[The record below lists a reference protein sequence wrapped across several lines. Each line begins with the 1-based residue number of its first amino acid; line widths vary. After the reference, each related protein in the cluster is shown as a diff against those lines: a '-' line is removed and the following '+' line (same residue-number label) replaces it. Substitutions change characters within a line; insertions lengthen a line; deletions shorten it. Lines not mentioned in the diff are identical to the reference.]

1 MSAEL
6 TDLELEFLILK
17 CGGVSSINT
26 IRPGELTALH
36 VLTLLNRL
44 EDERERR
51 ARTNATKDAELV

>member
-1 MSAEL
+1 MSDDF

-26 IRPGELTALH
+26 IRPGELTAIH

-44 EDERERR
+44 EDERARR
-51 ARTNATKDAELV
+51 ASLAGTKGAA

>member
-26 IRPGELTALH
+26 IRPGQLTALH
-36 VLTLLNRL
+36 VLTMLNRL

-51 ARTNATKDAELV
+51 KLT